1 MENVNTQQWDE
12 AYDERAGVLEFQ
24 AGLSRQTAELAAREL
39 VTKELGP
46 RPRRAVAARP
56 TQEGRGA
63 VSAHSL

>member
-1 MENVNTQQWDE
+1 MEKVSTQKWDE

-56 TQEGRGA
+56 TQEGRGE
-63 VSAHSL
+63 VGDYSL